1 MQTKS
6 WLPQDKD
13 ILKPL
18 FSDELSRE
26 KVHMKIGDA
35 PSCSA
40 TANKDAAE
48 SYVLGKLGLSLSFL
62 LMVVLQECYSIMV
75 VPEFWEGDGHT
86 GYRC

>member
-6 WLPQDKD
+6 WLLQDKD

-35 PSCSA
+35 PSCST
-40 TANKDAAE
+40 TANKDVAE
-48 SYVLGKLGLSLSFL
+48 SCVLGKLGLSLSFL
-62 LMVVLQECYSIMV
+62 LMVVLQECYSVMV